1 MMVSGFYGNR
11 NYLDNEY
18 EYPRWNKKSGQD
30 ADTLSRNLKAFVDEH
45 IELPMCLLRAKA
57 FDYLLANAQI
67 EINPY
72 NIFADKVNLGIKYE
86 DSAGQERFFDNDTT
100 DKRIK
105 HEKSASKDILTS
117 NLYMRFNKEVQE
129 REIPDEYQRNIQAE
143 RIGIGTAWAD
153 YWHTLPDWSDILRLG
168 FPGLLKRAEDIRAEK
183 TSAGEISPEEE
194 VYYNSVIISYR
205 AILSFIRRLY
215 EESLRY
221 DIPQYSDCLRHLM
234 HHPPETMYHILE
246 TSYLFITLEEIG
258 VENGRS
264 LGIIVH
270 LYYTYFKADIGS
282 GRYSV
287 EDIREMFRYFFNKF
301 NAAKRFAAQPFT
313 LRGTT
318 PDGTGIDNELTFLIL
333 DIYGELGQLNPKIQ
347 LRYNANLS
355 DQLMDKVLGLIRRG
369 QSSIVIIND
378 EAVYR
383 GYEKI
388 GIPRSIASEYVPIGC
403 YEPVIMGK
411 EDAMICNA
419 FVNIAKAVEFAITGG
434 SDMLTG
440 ELFGIETPKNFK
452 TFEDFYNA
460 FYEHLD
466 YLIEYFVDNI
476 DKQTKLGMRINPSPV
491 LSGTIQSCMERGKDY
506 FSGGMQYNNTT
517 IKCYALA
524 TTVDSILAVKKL
536 VFDEKLMSFGE
547 LQEALQND
555 WKGYEKIQLI
565 MKHDRNKYGNNMEEP
580 DNLMRDIFN
589 HLASLI
595 VGRKNARG
603 GVYRFGCD
611 SIHISVIQGK
621 NTGATP
627 DGRNAHEP
635 VSKNLCA
642 VSGMERNGVTALMQS
657 VLKLDHD
664 SLLGS
669 EPLDYIVHPSAVQGE
684 AGLKAMN
691 AMFRTYF
698 AKGGIALQGNIINA
712 ESLLEAQKN
721 PQKYQ
726 NLQVRLC
733 GWNAY
738 FVDLT
743 SAQQNEFIKQTQSM
757 RRAI

>member
-1 MMVSGFYGNR
+1 MVNGFYDNR
-11 NYLDNEY
+11 THLDKEY
-18 EYPRWNKKSGQD
+18 EYPNWNERSGQD

-45 IELPMCLLRAKA
+45 IDLPMPLLRAKA

-67 EINPY
+67 EINPH

-86 DSAGQERFFDNDTT
+86 DSAGQERFFDEDTT
-100 DKRIK
+100 DKSIK
-105 HEKSASKDILTS
+105 HEKSASKDILTA

-129 REIPDEYQRNIQAE
+129 REIPVEYQRNIQAE
-143 RIGIGTAWAD
+143 SIGIGTAWAD
-153 YWHTLPDWSDILRLG
+153 YWHTLPDWNEILRLG
-168 FPGLLKRAEDIRAEK
+168 FPGLLKRAEDIKAEK
-183 TSAGEISPEEE
+183 SSDGELLPEQE
-194 VYYNSVIISYR
+194 VYYESVIISYR
-205 AILSFIRRLY
+205 AIVSFIRRLY
-215 EESLRY
+215 EESLCY
-221 DIPQYSDCLRHLM
+221 DIPQYSGCLRHLM
-234 HHPPETMYHILE
+234 HHPPETMYQVLE
-246 TSYLFITLEEIG
+246 TSYLFITLLEIG

-264 LGIIVH
+264 LGIIDH
-270 LYYTYFKADIGS
+270 LYYPYFKADIGS

-301 NAAKRFAAQPFT
+301 NAAKRFAAQP
-313 LRGTT
+313 LALCGTT
-318 PDGTGIDNELTFLIL
+318 PDGTGTDNDLTFLIL
-333 DIYGELGQLNPKIQ
+333 DVYGELGHLNPKIQ
-347 LRYNANLS
+347 LRYNPNLS
-355 DQLMDKVLGLIRRG
+355 DQLMEKVSGLIRKG

-388 GIPRSIASEYVPIGC
+388 GIPRSISAGYVPIGC
-403 YEPVIMGK
+403 YEPVLMGK

-419 FVNIAKAVEFAITGG
+419 FINIAKAVEFAITGG
-434 SDMLTG
+434 SDILTG
-440 ELFGIETPKNFK
+440 ELFGMKTPKNFK
-452 TFEDFYNA
+452 TFEGFYKA

-466 YLIEYFVDNI
+466 YLIDYFVDNI
-476 DKQTKLGMRINPSPV
+476 DKQTRLSMQINPSPV

-506 FSGGMQYNNTT
+506 FSGGMQYSNTT

-536 VFDEKLMSFGE
+536 VFDEKLMSFSE
-547 LQEALQND
+547 LQEALRND
-555 WKGYEKIQLI
+555 WKGYEKIQLMI
-565 MKHDRNKYGNNMEEP
+565 KHDKNKYGNNRTEP
-580 DNLMRDIFN
+580 DNLMCVIFN
-589 HLASLI
+589 HLSGRI

-611 SIHISVIQGK
+611 SIHTSAIQGK
-621 NTGATP
+621 KTGATP

-657 VLKLDHD
+657 ILKLDHD

-669 EPLDYIVHPSAVQGE
+669 EPLDYIIHPSAVQGK

-743 SAQQNEFIKQTQSM
+743 FVQQNEFIKQTQSM
-757 RRAI
+757 RSTI